1 MSEAH
6 SISLSNAQR
15 RVLAAMGIDVW
26 VRRGVPATPV
36 AAIVPP
42 KIVRSESPAVVFDR
56 RIEAVAP
63 APKAPPA
70 AALLDPSASTELRLT
85 LDCVAAPGVLALG
98 EFADASDRRLAQD
111 IVLAIAGMTA
121 ASQRAQFRWP
131 QTQTGDS
138 TPTAARNAYRAFLR
152 GQCERAD
159 AKLVLLLGRAAESL
173 LESEATIG
181 DIEIL
186 RFPDTRALRA
196 DPLAKKR
203 LWLSVSRHVRA

>member
-26 VRRGVPATPV
+26 VRRGAPATPV
-36 AAIVPP
+36 AAIVPSTV
-42 KIVRSESPAVVFDR
+42 VRSDLPSVVVEP
-56 RIEAVAP
+56 RIEAMTP
-63 APKAPPA
+63 APKPPPA
-70 AALLDPSASTELRLT
+70 SALDPSASLEIRLT

-98 EFADASDRRLAQD
+98 ELADASDRQLAQD
-111 IVLAIAGMTA
+111 IVRAIAGMTA
-121 ASQRAQFRWP
+121 TSQRAQFRWP

-159 AKLVLLLGRAAESL
+159 AKLILLLGRAAESL

-186 RFPDTRALRA
+186 RFPDIRALRA